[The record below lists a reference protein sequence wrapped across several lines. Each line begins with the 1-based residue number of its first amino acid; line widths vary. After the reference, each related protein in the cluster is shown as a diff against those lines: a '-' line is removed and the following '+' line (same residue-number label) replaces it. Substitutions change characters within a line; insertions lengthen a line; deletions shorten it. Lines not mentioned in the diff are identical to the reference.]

1 MSIRIVFVVEKGIFA
16 VIAPCRMVR
25 MDCFQSKTASI
36 FLNHLFPRIRVSSLD
51 SNTSKND
58 GTCDFPMVRGTLLII
73 PDDLILASLAVTITI
88 LDGLLMSNLRRF
100 WRAEVMMLV
109 VAPLSTTADN
119 KAPHEPSQAKLD
131 LGSAWLSF
139 L

>member
-73 PDDLILASLAVTITI
+73 PDDLILAPLAVTITI
-88 LDGLLMSNLRRF
+88 LDGLLMSNLRHF
-100 WRAEVMMLV
+100 WRAAEVMMLV
-109 VAPLSTTADN
+109 AAPLSTTADN
-119 KAPHEPSQAKLD
+119 AFPLI
-131 LGSAWLSF
+131 LIL
-139 L
+139 